1 MQYYNLQY
9 TIRIYDVSTQVIVER
24 SALGLWLQLSRRQ
37 YIYAF
42 SAADADNV
50 IWVLTVTGRVCVATP
65 PAVSHAPSTSLPR
78 TQRLNMTWHD
88 RGWAVLKIYNSIC
101 NAIYWYLLAGRY
113 FYLLCSSHSSI
124 LDTLERS
131 KIQKFCQVQILY
143 ISNIPYLLAS
153 VDEEI

>member
-9 TIRIYDVSTQVIVER
+9 TIYNISTQGSVER

-50 IWVLTVTGRVCVATP
+50 IWVLTVTAACVLPRLQQSATP
-65 PAVSHAPSTSLPR
+65 PPPPSPGLGGWIWR
-78 TQRLNMTWHD
+78 NMTED
-88 RGWAVLKIYNSIC
+88 GLYGRDSFC

-131 KIQKFCQVQILY
+131 KIQKFCQVQI
-143 ISNIPYLLAS
+143 SNIPYLLAS